1 MNKYVSK
8 LFNALNISTDTP
20 TAPSGVTSYKSLNND
35 ELVSFIQGI
44 YVPEKVATRSYEDMS
59 NMLEPV
65 SKLLSDQK
73 VDNAKLLA
81 IAPEIE
87 QAASILIPSILSPND
102 FNKNRITLVIEESL
116 ESNVT
121 VTQITKH
128 LTDHFSE
135 KLELTTRL
143 SEWLNDAIFNIGS
156 KVILT
161 LPTNVVNGI
170 SDIASVEDISDYLG
184 STEELKSTND
194 TIKDIRQD
202 DTFFDNICSIEGIS
216 EVLKPMY
223 KGTSQHTQLNVV
235 RKSITSGVDKLVS
248 LFDDTDLLSFTDNPM
263 SIIQSDVD
271 VSVAL
276 ESLSSE
282 LDAKFNNKPA
292 KPDKKEI
299 EYKQLSYIDLG
310 DILIDENPGYPS
322 IIELPSESVI
332 PIIVDGAPSNHIGY
346 FVLLNSN
353 GIPISTNV
361 DDTDALDTTGSGST
375 RVNTMYQSVYGTSY
389 SSVQKRVG
397 NKVKS
402 DILNTVY
409 NSYLDKII
417 DNKLKGLGLA
427 NFEVELSNDIGR
439 VMFSRLLRK
448 TKTKILFIPKHL
460 ITYIAYDY
468 NSNGTG
474 RSKIDQIKFPLS
486 LKMTLIITRLISLIE
501 SSINYRKINIELND
515 DVGNP
520 IEVMR
525 TIKKEILKNKSYGIS
540 YDPSTIVKSSID
552 KQYTIVPTNIPGV
565 TNFSIEDEDNS
576 VSYPTPD
583 DSLIEEITNM
593 YTLGLG
599 VPPSAMNRLKED
611 EYSRSVASN
620 NIFFSN
626 KLRMYQKPTIEF
638 VTKLMSTY
646 IHYSDKLQD
655 DIRDILK
662 NSTESDDK
670 MKALDDRMSDVIDRL
685 KFTLPSPNIAQDK
698 SLFEELEEFINMID
712 TVLDKIYSD
721 DLTSDRDLQ
730 DTIKSFR
737 AFVRR
742 ELINNHLKTD
752 SMFGSIDF
760 GDINNPDIAGIVKN
774 NMLFANMDKATKD
787 LKEKLSGGGDSGGGS
802 DW

>member
-1 MNKYVSK
+1 
-8 LFNALNISTDTP
+8 
-20 TAPSGVTSYKSLNND
+20 
-35 ELVSFIQGI
+35 
-44 YVPEKVATRSYEDMS
+44 
-59 NMLEPV
+59 
-65 SKLLSDQK
+65 
-73 VDNAKLLA
+73 
-81 IAPEIE
+81 
-87 QAASILIPSILSPND
+87 
-102 FNKNRITLVIEESL
+102 
-116 ESNVT
+116 
-121 VTQITKH
+121 
-128 LTDHFSE
+128 
-135 KLELTTRL
+135 
-143 SEWLNDAIFNIGS
+143 
-156 KVILT
+156 
-161 LPTNVVNGI
+161 
-170 SDIASVEDISDYLG
+170 
-184 STEELKSTND
+184 
-194 TIKDIRQD
+194 
-202 DTFFDNICSIEGIS
+202 
-216 EVLKPMY
+216 
-223 KGTSQHTQLNVV
+223 
-235 RKSITSGVDKLVS
+235 
-248 LFDDTDLLSFTDNPM
+248 
-263 SIIQSDVD
+263 
-271 VSVAL
+271 
-276 ESLSSE
+276 
-282 LDAKFNNKPA
+282 
-292 KPDKKEI
+292 
-299 EYKQLSYIDLG
+299 
-310 DILIDENPGYPS
+310 
-322 IIELPSESVI
+322 
-332 PIIVDGAPSNHIGY
+332 
-346 FVLLNSN
+346 
-353 GIPISTNV
+353 
-361 DDTDALDTTGSGST
+361 
-375 RVNTMYQSVYGTSY
+375 
-389 SSVQKRVG
+389 
-397 NKVKS
+397 
-402 DILNTVY
+402 
-409 NSYLDKII
+409 
-417 DNKLKGLGLA
+417 
-427 NFEVELSNDIGR
+427 
-439 VMFSRLLRK
+439 
-448 TKTKILFIPKHL
+448 
-460 ITYIAYDY
+460 
-468 NSNGTG
+468 
-474 RSKIDQIKFPLS
+474 
-486 LKMTLIITRLISLIE
+486 
-501 SSINYRKINIELND
+501 
-515 DVGNP
+515 
-520 IEVMR
+520 
-525 TIKKEILKNKSYGIS
+525 
-540 YDPSTIVKSSID
+540 VKSSID